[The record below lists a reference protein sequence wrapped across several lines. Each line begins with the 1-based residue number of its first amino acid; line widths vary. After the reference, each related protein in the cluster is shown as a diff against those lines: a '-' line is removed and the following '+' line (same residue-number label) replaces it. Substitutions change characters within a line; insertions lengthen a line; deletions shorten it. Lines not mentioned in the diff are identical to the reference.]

1 MDGQR
6 HAGVLALADHSEI
19 VGQQQQIRAAQG
31 LLDILE
37 TDRSVLVVTVDQ
49 HLQAAGLDAHVV
61 AQDAQQAVGIL
72 EVADTLLHHHQR
84 LVGTLQCS
92 AGEVVDLPWQVHHHP
107 VVGAA
112 RQVQQSLQL
121 LCMDILWQAQ
131 LGAASAQHVQVGVV
145 VSTETTQRQAI
156 HFAYLLQHFDVT
168 VSRLYIEIM
177 RHAAELQIEV
187 DQ

>member
-1 MDGQR
+1 M
-6 HAGVLALADHSEI
+6 
-19 VGQQQQIRAAQG
+19 
-31 LLDILE
+31 
-37 TDRSVLVVTVDQ
+37 
-49 HLQAAGLDAHVV
+49 
-61 AQDAQQAVGIL
+61 
-72 EVADTLLHHHQR
+72 
-84 LVGTLQCS
+84 
-92 AGEVVDLPWQVHHHP
+92 
-107 VVGAA
+107 
-112 RQVQQSLQL
+112 QQSLQL

-131 LGAASAQHVQVGVV
+131 LGAASAQYVQVGVV